1 MDQEKKNFPQDLNDW
16 NEYRGM
22 VHWFSPIVLLKT
34 AKKVAFSTLFGRYAD
49 RRLVHAAL
57 DSPINTETLI
67 DDCCGGST
75 GICGDKDQSE
85 VWVDYVADIG
95 DGFDSTYAIAYLIG
109 QKSIEV
115 DGGLKLPRAD
125 CLIMGGDEVY
135 PDASQDDYHHR
146 MQRPYRAAFPKN
158 SKPGACH
165 PPVYLIPG
173 NHDWYDGLTLFLAK
187 FCRGR
192 ATSLGSWVASQ
203 RRSYFAFQLKDNWW
217 IWGFDSQ
224 LGEDIDEP
232 QSNYF
237 ASVAR
242 KMPPN
247 AKVVLCASVPTWLK
261 ADLAGDVKGQEEY
274 YRGLHYIAS
283 IIRNEC
289 ENAKIPLVLAGDLH
303 HYSRYVDKESG
314 TNFITAGGGG
324 AFLHPTHHLSDS
336 LKVIWSTPKQEQT
349 LEVAQT
355 GAEMKK
361 AFYPSKETSRRLVLG
376 NLKFPLKNWDFCLVL
391 GFLYLVCAWLM
402 LGWNGYG
409 ESGGTGSFL
418 YRFWNQINIL
428 SPTPI
433 FLIIAIA
440 FCLLLIKTA
449 EIKSTA
455 RKYLIGSLHALSH
468 LTLVLFGIAFISTLI
483 AFWGLQTVF
492 LIGDILYFLSLSIG
506 MLSLGFVGGAIWGI
520 YLTAVSFLWGDE
532 SNNAFCGMRLD
543 SYKLF
548 LRLRFDGDTLSVYP
562 IGIDKSPSRQD
573 WKMNDKYVDADPDQ
587 DTPAIVPKLKLG
599 QHLIEP
605 PIILDIN
612 KIDHNKTA

>member
-1 MDQEKKNFPQDLNDW
+1 MKNFPQNLNDW

-34 AKKVAFSTLFGRYAD
+34 AKKVVFSTLFGRYAD

-67 DDCCGGST
+67 EDYCGGLK
-75 GICGDKDQSE
+75 GICGEKDSSE
-85 VWVDYVADIG
+85 IWVDYVADIG

-109 QKSIEV
+109 QKSIPV
-115 DGGLKLPRAD
+115 GDGIELPRAD

-146 MQRPYRAAFPKN
+146 MQRPYRAAFPKS
-158 SKPGACH
+158 SKPGAQR
-165 PPVYLIPG
+165 PALYLIPG

-203 RRSYFAFQLKDNWW
+203 RRSYFAFHLKDNWW

-261 ADLAGDVKGQEEY
+261 ADIAGDKKEQEAY

-289 ENAKIPLVLAGDLH
+289 KNARIPLVLSGDLH

-314 TNFITAGGGG
+314 TNFITGGGGG

-336 LKVIWSTPKQEQT
+336 LKVIWSTPRQEQT
-349 LEVAQT
+349 LEIART
-355 GAEMKK
+355 GANEQK
-361 AFYPSKETSRRLVLG
+361 AFYPSKEMSRRLVLG
-376 NLKFPLKNWDFCLVL
+376 NIIFPVKNWDFCFVL
-391 GFLYLVCAWLM
+391 GFLYLVCSWLM

-409 ESGGTGSFL
+409 DSGGTGPFSS
-418 YRFWNQINIL
+418 RFWNQVGVL
-428 SPTPI
+428 SLTPI
-433 FLIIAIA
+433 FVLIVGA
-440 FCLLLIKTA
+440 LSLVLIQTA
-449 EIKSTA
+449 EIKSRY
-455 RKYLIGSLHALSH
+455 RKYLIGSLHAIFHLSI
-468 LTLVLFGIAFISTLI
+468 VLFGTALVSALI
-483 AFWGLQTVF
+483 GFWELQKVF
-492 LIGDILYFLSLSIG
+492 RLGDILYFLGLGIG
-506 MLSLGFVGGAIWGI
+506 MLSLGFVGGGIWGV
-520 YLTAVSFLWGDE
+520 YLTTVSFLWGDE

-543 SYKLF
+543 SYKHF
-548 LRLRFDGDTLSVYP
+548 LRLRFDANTLTIYP
-562 IGIDKSPSRQD
+562 IGIDKSPERKD
-573 WKMNDKYVDADPDQ
+573 WKMNDQYIDSDPDQ
-587 DTPAIVPKLKLG
+587 DTPAIIPNIELG
-599 QHLIEP
+599 QKLIEP
-605 PIILDIN
+605 PIVIDVKEVEKIEDIPG
-612 KIDHNKTA
+612 